1 MHSKKCAKCGL
12 VTFATAGVC
21 KGCGAKLEITR
32 AVPSGPVSE
41 QELKNKRRLLN
52 LLLVGGCFA
61 SFVLGSVGFA
71 AVADHGI
78 GLGFAMF
85 FGVFGGGAL
94 ATFLLFNF
102 LKHRGSVTLAQP
114 RDNKAAKI
122 LVFPVAFLIVLLVL
136 SFSKFG
142 ADGNVDQIMERIG
155 RLTGSCFIPAVITTI
170 WINRSKQEWSWS
182 GAALRY
188 VILFVVIFLV
198 ASQQPR

>member
-1 MHSKKCAKCGL
+1 MHSKKCGKCGL

-41 QELKNKRRLLN
+41 QEVKNKRRLLN
-52 LLLVGGCFA
+52 LLLVGGCFV
-61 SFVLGSVGFA
+61 SFVLGSIGFA
-71 AVADHGI
+71 AFADHGI

-85 FGVFGGGAL
+85 FGVFGGGAFV
-94 ATFLLFNF
+94 TFLLFNF
-102 LKHRGSVTLAQP
+102 LKHRGSVTQGQP
-114 RDNKAAKI
+114 SDNKAAKI

-142 ADGNVDQIMERIG
+142 SDANVDQIMERLG
-155 RLTGSCFIPAVITTI
+155 RVTATCFIPAVITTI
-170 WINRSKQEWSWS
+170 WINRTKQEWSWA

-188 VILFVVIFLV
+188 VILFIV
-198 ASQQPR
+198 